1 MNFQEHLSEFLEL
14 QTSVPSISHRGWG
27 VTQNAPSPQDDVTP
41 DATRKRS
48 AGTERAHSASSEELC
63 LFEMYEQHQVCL
75 WGEKSF
81 MRVGKVGEE
90 ARLETWLSG

>member
-1 MNFQEHLSEFLEL
+1 MRPHGLE
-14 QTSVPSISHRGWG
+14 V
-27 VTQNAPSPQDDVTP
+27 D
-41 DATRKRS
+41 
-48 AGTERAHSASSEELC
+48 SASSEELC